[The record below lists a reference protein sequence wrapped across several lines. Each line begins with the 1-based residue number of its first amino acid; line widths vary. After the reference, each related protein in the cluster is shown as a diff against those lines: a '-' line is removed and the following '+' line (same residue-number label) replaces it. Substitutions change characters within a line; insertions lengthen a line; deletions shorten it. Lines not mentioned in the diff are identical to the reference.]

1 MMSGGLE
8 PDEGA
13 LVAAVAKSDRASFER
28 LYALYERRV
37 HLIVAAQDIPD
48 RLFAAGFGAEDFRR
62 TSSRLMEMQTQ
73 EYLAQ
78 PQLR

>member
-1 MMSGGLE
+1 
-8 PDEGA
+8 
-13 LVAAVAKSDRASFER
+13 
-28 LYALYERRV
+28 V
-37 HLIVAAQDIPD
+37 HLILAAEDIPD

-62 TSSRLMEMQTQ
+62 AASRLMEMQTQ